1 MNVFVTV
8 EKSSQSY
15 RVEPSQVH
23 FCTIEKFSK
32 WANITAGV
40 VAVIV
45 VVVVVVFIVVVVV
58 VVVVVGAMQSV
69 SQSVSQ
75 PLAQQ
80 LFKQKKLFI
89 GVNCSSITISQK
101 VFLGYSPKYLLT
113 FVTIVKVLKVVISN
127 VTGLT

>member
-40 VAVIV
+40 VAVV
-45 VVVVVVFIVVVVV
+45 VVVVVVVAV

-69 SQSVSQ
+69 SQ

-80 LFKQKKLFI
+80 LFKRKKFVHGSKLVVTYNQPKSIPGLF
-89 GVNCSSITISQK
+89 TK
-101 VFLGYSPKYLLT
+101 T
-113 FVTIVKVLKVVISN
+113 SN
-127 VTGLT
+127 NVCRHCEGNRSCNF